1 MGTNKLAGFTIIET
15 TLFLGISSFLI
26 VALIASTGNSIN
38 IQRYNDA
45 VETFKS
51 VLQQQYAD
59 VASVQNS
66 RNDNWSCGST
76 ANPTTTGTVKDN
88 RGQSECSLVGKY
100 VRIED
105 DKLSIY
111 RVVAYESAT
120 PATPAT
126 SANDIISL
134 KDNYV
139 LNVSQDDMDSS
150 TMEWGT
156 RISYP
161 ATQSG
166 APYSMPQNPRKMGI
180 LIVRSPDSGQVYT
193 FTNSDSDV
201 PDDGSIGSANLESM
215 LVAGGT
221 IPGQSSRLICV
232 NSSGLLANNDRA
244 INLGAFASGS
254 SAVEMQTNDY
264 LISEGSAYKC

>member
-51 VLQQQYAD
+51 TLQQQYAD
-59 VASVQNS
+59 VTSVQNS
-66 RNDNWSCGST
+66 RDDNWSCGST
-76 ANPTTTGTVKDN
+76 ATPITTGTVKDN
-88 RGQSECSLVGKY
+88 RGQSSCSLVGKY

-105 DKLSIY
+105 DKLSVY
-111 RVVAYESAT
+111 RVVAYENAT
-120 PATPAT
+120 PVT

-139 LNVSQDDMDSS
+139 LNVSQDDVDVS

-180 LIVRSPDSGQVYT
+180 LIVRSPDSGQIYT
-193 FTNSDSDV
+193 FTNSDSSV
-201 PDDGSIGSANLESM
+201 PNVGGIGSANLESM
-215 LVAGGT
+215 LVAGNSV
-221 IPGQSSRLICV
+221 PGQGSRLICV
-232 NSSGLLANNDRA
+232 NSSGLLANSDRA
-244 INLGAFASGS
+244 IQLGAFASGS
-254 SAVEMQTNDY
+254 SAVEVQSNDY
-264 LISEGSAYKC
+264 LVSIGSAYKC

>member
-15 TLFLGISSFLI
+15 MLFLGISSFLI

-51 VLQQQYAD
+51 VLQQQYSD
-59 VASVQNS
+59 VTSVQNS

-76 ANPTTTGTVKDN
+76 ASPTTTSTVKDN
-88 RGQSECSLVGKY
+88 RGQSSCSLVGKY
-100 VRIED
+100 IRIED

-111 RVVAYESAT
+111 RVVAYENAT
-120 PATPAT
+120 TANL
-126 SANDIISL
+126 ANDIISL

-139 LNVSQDDMDSS
+139 LNVSQDDVDIS

-161 ATQSG
+161 ITQGG

-180 LIVRSPDSGQVYT
+180 LIVRSPDSGQIYT
-193 FTNSDSDV
+193 FTNGDNDV
-201 PDDGSIGSANLESM
+201 PNDSSIGSANLESM
-215 LVAGGT
+215 LVAGST

-244 INLGAFASGS
+244 IQLGAFASGS

-264 LISEGSAYKC
+264 LISQASAYKC